1 MKKIGYVALGSLL
14 LAIVLFI
21 SGTMIGGF
29 SELET
34 LYDKGDYTISLHNN
48 KTIYVTK
55 QLTNIKNM

>member
-34 LYDKGDYTISLHNN
+34 LYDKGDFTLRVFCY
-48 KTIYVTK
+48 
-55 QLTNIKNM
+55 